1 MQTERFVT
9 KNNGSTEAFAKA
21 KLEKRVQSLVDG
33 LSTEH
38 MRIPDMIEKVVRY
51 AHNSKSYVNSNS
63 LKDITTEELDKLL
76 AETAAYM
83 NMVHPDCGRLG
94 ARIAVTALHKKT
106 KSDFKDVI
114 ETLYSYKGVN
124 GENASLIAE
133 DVYQIVQQNHEKLN
147 AALNYDRDLDYDY
160 FGFKTLEKGYLLKVH
175 GKIVER
181 P

>member
-1 MQTERFVT
+1 ME
-9 KNNGSTEAFAKA
+9 
-21 KLEKRVQSLVDG
+21 
-33 LSTEH
+33 
-38 MRIPDMIEKVVRY
+38 
-51 AHNSKSYVNSNS
+51 SNF

-106 KSDFKDVI
+106 DDDFMTVI
-114 ETLYSYKGVN
+114 DKLYKYKGVN
-124 GENASLIAE
+124 GENASLIAD
-133 DVYQIVQQNHEKLN
+133 DVYEVIQKNIARIQ
-147 AALNYDRDLDYDY
+147 ATLNYKRDWDYDY

-175 GKIVER
+175 GKVVER